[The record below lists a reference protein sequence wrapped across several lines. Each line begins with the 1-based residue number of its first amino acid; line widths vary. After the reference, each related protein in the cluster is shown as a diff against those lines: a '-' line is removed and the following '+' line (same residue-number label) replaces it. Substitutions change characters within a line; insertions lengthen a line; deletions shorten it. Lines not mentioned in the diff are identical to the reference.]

1 MKQNRLKSLKI
12 CQGIRY
18 KRLLEASGFSKRYGI
33 FFSATYSHN
42 FAHDFLLP
50 FHSNYGPILHR
61 FPHAARHWL
70 KIAKFIY
77 PTCLQRPVGGDRVGI
92 LQRCLVY

>member
-33 FFSATYSHN
+33 FFGHVRTRHFRRSYLKVSKSEGTRKVEHVCHCYKCADAVYQKLSK
-42 FAHDFLLP
+42 LV
-50 FHSNYGPILHR
+50 
-61 FPHAARHWL
+61 HACRN
-70 KIAKFIY
+70 
-77 PTCLQRPVGGDRVGI
+77 
-92 LQRCLVY
+92 